1 MRTIQLLAQIT
12 GLISFLFL
20 YSCNSKGS
28 DEYFTY
34 KIHRAPF
41 NEKVQITGELE
52 PINTTTISCPNI
64 RTDAVI
70 SFLVPNGTMV
80 KKGEIICKLQ
90 CSNLENQHNIKLR
103 DLDIENAELL
113 KIQANQ
119 NLQLQL
125 LLAQQQT
132 IEASTSIRRLD
143 TLQEQFISKA
153 KQKLLQ
159 LELQKAEIELTQIRN
174 KIISLKKIN
183 QSEINKQNLK
193 IKQAQIQAQSSKQL
207 LEQLVIKASS
217 DGIALRARKWGQG
230 PVLVEGDA
238 VWRRMPIVKITNNS
252 EYLIKFKLPEGVYK
266 TINKEDVFTG
276 VISSIPNSF
285 VEGSITQKAP
295 MGKPISKDSR
305 VKVFDI
311 TAKID
316 SLNINPKPGLTV
328 ICDVATQKIDSALT
342 VPLVAIHKQ
351 DSAQYVYTQDKKKFI
366 RKEVKIAYK
375 SASLA
380 VIEKGINAGDVVS
393 LHKPDSRLITSTVKL

>member
-1 MRTIQLLAQIT
+1 MRTIQLLSQIT
-12 GLISFLFL
+12 GFISFLFL
-20 YSCNSKGS
+20 YSCNSNGS

-80 KKGEIICKLQ
+80 KKGDIICKLQ
-90 CSNLENQHNIKLR
+90 CSNLENQYNIKLR
-103 DLDIENAELL
+103 DLDIENAELQ

-159 LELQKAEIELTQIRN
+159 LELQKAEIELAQIKS

-207 LEQLVIKASS
+207 LEQLEIKASS

-285 VEGSITQKAP
+285 VKGSITQKAP

-316 SLNINPKPGLTV
+316 SLNINPKPGQTV

-351 DSAQYVYTQDKKKFI
+351 DSGQYVYTRHKKKFI

-393 LHKPDSRLITSTVKL
+393 LHKPDSRSITSTVKL